1 MKKIYTILF
10 VSLLFGG
17 AFAQPIQQT
26 TIVSGLVYPVAFDVL
41 PNGDFILTLKGSNSF
56 PTTPG
61 TALIRM
67 YTAAGTLIG
76 TYYDLSDS
84 CNSDF
89 ERGLLG
95 ICVDPNYSTNNYIYA
110 YYNHRLNN
118 DERIRVVRF
127 TTVGNVGT
135 NPTIIFDLDVAD
147 NIPGNHVGGN
157 IRMHAAEPDKIY
169 ITIGDL
175 ALNQTNPPLNY
186 APMLNQPYGKIL
198 RVNTTGTLPNSI
210 PVTNPYYDD
219 GNPSTGNCDYIWS
232 YGHRNP
238 FDFCFSNVNDSIYSS
253 ENGLTTWDEVNQIH
267 KGRHYG
273 WANCEGFY
281 LNSSTT
287 NLCTVSVAVNPIE
300 DWGAPVPA
308 LTGIIHYSSS
318 VFFSLTN
325 HLLVADN
332 DYGRVYD
339 ITLGNPPGYDQFVSR
354 VQWADLTTSGGLT
367 TLKQGTDGCIYAM
380 KGGYTTTGTI
390 YRVCPQGMYVGE
402 SLEQNYFLQSVAP
415 NPVNGNAQINFQL
428 KKQGNVK
435 IVVTDI
441 TGKIVADVLNENK
454 SAGDYSIPFSSS
466 DYNLAEGTY
475 FCTMNIAGDDG
486 EEFSQTIRMVIMN

>member
-1 MKKIYTILF
+1 MKKFT
-10 VSLLFGG
+10 LLFT
-17 AFAQPIQQT
+17 ALISHAALFSQPIQQT
-26 TIVSGLVYPVAFDVL
+26 TIVSGLQYPVAFDVL
-41 PNGDFILTLKGSNSF
+41 PNGDFILTLKGSNSM

-61 TALIRM
+61 TARIVL
-67 YTAAGTLIG
+67 YNSSGTLIG
-76 TYYDLSDS
+76 TFYDLSDS
-84 CNSDF
+84 VNSDF

-95 ICVDPNYSTNNYIYA
+95 ICVDPNYATNNYVYA
-110 YYNHRLNN
+110 YYNHNYN
-118 DERIRVVRF
+118 GDERIRVVRF
-127 TTVGNVGT
+127 TNVSNVGT
-135 NPTIIFDLDVAD
+135 NPTIIFDLDVAN

-157 IRMHAAEPDKIY
+157 IRMHPAEPDKIY

-198 RVNTTGTLPNSI
+198 RLNTTGTLPNSV
-210 PVTNPYYDD
+210 PTDNPFYDD
-219 GNPSTGNCDYIWS
+219 GNPFTGNCDWIWS
-232 YGHRNP
+232 YGHRNA

-339 ITLGNPPGYDQFVSR
+339 ITLGNAPAYDQFVSR

-367 TLKQGTDGCIYAM
+367 TLKQGSDGCIYAM

-390 YRVCPQGMYVGE
+390 YRVCPQGMYIGE
-402 SLEQNYFLQSVAP
+402 ATGQDYFLQNIAP
-415 NPVNGNAQINFQL
+415 NPFSGSATINFQM
-428 KKQGNVK
+428 KKQGSVK
-435 IVVTDI
+435 IQVTDI
-441 TGKIVADVLNENK
+441 TGKVVADVMNECK
-454 SAGDYSIPFSSS
+454 PEGDHSIDFSAEQF
-466 DYNLAEGTY
+466 NLSEGTY
-475 FCTMNIAGDDG
+475 FCTMIVSGNDG
-486 EEFSQTIRMVIMN
+486 EEFSQTVRMVVMK